1 MFHSHNTQ
9 AQVYHCFLLNNML
22 HSNHKFLEFADAK
35 NYSDCF
41 SIFLEIVKIYYD
53 VQNKYYMRT
62 KLLKLNTVWYG
73 RALPAETK
81 HSRWVKPPFGNS
93 KIKRAWTTFLLETI
107 SVIYTS
113 RLFVHSGQDLC
124 MKRKRRGLCVLKIQL
139 GNDVKLHWW

>member
-1 MFHSHNTQ
+1 MY
-9 AQVYHCFLLNNML
+9 V
-22 HSNHKFLEFADAK
+22 
-35 NYSDCF
+35 
-41 SIFLEIVKIYYD
+41 
-53 VQNKYYMRT
+53 RT

-124 MKRKRRGLCVLKIQL
+124 SMKRRRRGLCVLKIQL
-139 GNDVKLHWW
+139 GNVKLVRVRYLGHFTCLLMHKAIEIVSWKWFHSPKKMNVWIEWVSDGRRGWVE